1 MPVNKQP
8 QAISEK
14 TWEDIKAAC
23 ISGMGFSAAA
33 RAFGI
38 NNVHTI
44 IMKCRRNRW
53 PIPARIQERAK
64 ALQEGR
70 YKAHKLARER
80 NCNGDQA
87 LEVLAEDWIS
97 RGEAHR
103 ALVFDLTNTALR
115 RLGNQPPDIA
125 NWPDFERADKAGR
138 RACGLDDSETA
149 RNINVGMQMIEF
161 RLSKIHL
168 PPDALEATKEL
179 PEDASALPTAKPLQ
193 TPDSN
198 KPQEGGL

>member
-14 TWEDIKAAC
+14 TWEAIKAAC

-70 YKAHKLARER
+70 DKAHKLAHER
-80 NCNGDQA
+80 NRNSDQA
-87 LEVLAEDWIS
+87 LEVLAEDWVS

-103 ALVFDLTNTALR
+103 ALIYELTNAALR
-115 RLGNQPPDIA
+115 KTSKQPPPLRDWSDI
-125 NWPDFERADKAGR
+125 ERADRAAR
-138 RACGLDDSETA
+138 RACGLDREGSHKLG
-149 RNINVGMQMIEF
+149 IGLSLIEY
-161 RLSKIHL
+161 RLSQINL
-168 PPDALEATKEL
+168 PPDATEAPKEL
-179 PEDASALPTAKPLQ
+179 PEGAHSARLHVVG
-193 TPDSN
+193 
-198 KPQEGGL
+198 E